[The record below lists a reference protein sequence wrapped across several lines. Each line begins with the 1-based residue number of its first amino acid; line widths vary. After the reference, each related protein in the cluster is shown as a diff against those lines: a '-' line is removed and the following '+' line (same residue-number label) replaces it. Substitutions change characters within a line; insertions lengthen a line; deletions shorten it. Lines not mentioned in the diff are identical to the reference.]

1 MFFTW
6 FLNKKRKN
14 EKEQKN
20 QIVAQK
26 HLVDEKNREIL
37 DSITYAKRIQTAIL
51 PADKFVKEHLKDSFI
66 IYKPK
71 DIVAGDFYW
80 VEPIGND
87 VLFAVAD
94 CTGHG
99 VPGALVSVVCHNALN
114 RAVREFKLISPAE
127 ILDKT
132 REIILNEFQKSD
144 ENVNDGMDISIGKL
158 NLETKQLEWSGAN
171 SPLWIINQN
180 EIIELAPSKQPIGQF
195 TNYEP
200 FKNSVV
206 QLKSKDT
213 VYLFSDGY
221 ADQFGGE
228 KGKKLKSKKMKEI
241 VLSIQNRSMSDQKIY
256 LESFFEDWKSNLE
269 QLDDVCVVGFRI

>member
-71 DIVAGDFYW
+71 DVVAGDFYW